1 MFYLDHC
8 HGQIFANHNYG
19 MKLFV
24 QQAKIVFE
32 EIAYRGKIR

>member
-1 MFYLDHC
+1 
-8 HGQIFANHNYG
+8 